1 MSSEKIYCKDCLKL
15 TKGYIR
21 CYECSIKNN
30 IHYHNC
36 EKCGIKTVKKS
47 YKLCFHCNSIKA
59 PFIKNYGSSKIIL
72 KKSMFKKTIE

>member
-47 YKLCFHCNSIKA
+47 YKLCLIY
-59 PFIKNYGSSKIIL
+59 FIINTCVHHRG
-72 KKSMFKKTIE
+72 